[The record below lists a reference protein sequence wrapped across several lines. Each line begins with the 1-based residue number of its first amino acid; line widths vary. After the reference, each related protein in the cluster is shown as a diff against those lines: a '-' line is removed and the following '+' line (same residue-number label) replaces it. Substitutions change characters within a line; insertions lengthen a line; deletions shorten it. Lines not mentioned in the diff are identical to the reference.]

1 MDPAEVPIAVSDV
14 CRALLRRAA
23 RPVVPIAMDD
33 ADAATFFAGRWFVQ
47 WQTETR
53 YLKSEYNFRVE
64 ATYTQQAPSWF
75 GYTVGVRNVAR
86 SVAGLVKDSN
96 AGICGPALLGAQRQ
110 PGSLGLAKFVVA
122 PQFVPRWFAG
132 EYWIIARERCGDE
145 EFAVVCGG
153 QPTIEARDGLYT
165 YDTDATNNS
174 GLWIFTRSQCPTNVD
189 AIYERAT
196 EVIRR
201 NGISA
206 LGLGRV
212 DQAP

>member
-1 MDPAEVPIAVSDV
+1 MCVIVSAA
-14 CRALLRRAA
+14 CRALMRRAP
-23 RPVVPIAMDD
+23 RTVVPIRMDD
-33 ADAATFFAGRWFVQ
+33 ADAATFFTGRWFVQ

-53 YLKSEYNFRVE
+53 YLKSDYNVRVE

-86 SVAGLVKDSN
+86 SVTGEVKDSS
-96 AGICGPALLGAQRQ
+96 AGWGGCAPLGAQRQ
-110 PGSLGLAKFVVA
+110 PGGGGLAKFLVA
-122 PQFVPRWFAG
+122 PQFVPRCFAG

-145 EFAVVCGG
+145 ELAVVCGG

-174 GLWIFTRSQCPTNVD
+174 GLWIFTRSQAPPNVD
-189 AIYERAT
+189 AIYARAM
-196 EVIRR
+196 EVVRR

-206 LGLGRV
+206 LGLSRV